1 MEKNVLKGALLVGL
15 GASSYGALATVVKL
29 AYQHGFTTAE
39 VTTSQ
44 FSIGFA
50 GLLLLNIILR
60 KSPALQNKTDNSDTV
75 QGKVFAEDQAAAQ
88 GEIFRPDETCTSD
101 VLKSEN
107 AVQPKNASQSGAA
120 RNSILKLMLG
130 GTSMGLTSMCYYFS
144 VKYIP
149 VSVAIVLL
157 MQSVW
162 MGLLL
167 EAVLDKKR
175 PSAKKLAATVIVLI
189 GTGLA
194 TNIFSG
200 LQELNFKGLA
210 WGFAA
215 GFSYTISLYSTNSI
229 AAHLPAIKRS
239 LWLLAGGLLVI
250 LLVFSTTSF
259 QHFNFHI
266 FWPWGLFLAFFGTIL
281 PPLLFT
287 SGMPHTGIGLGT
299 IVAAIELPVS
309 VMFAYILLKEPVGL
323 LQWLGILLIIGAIVL
338 MNLKTRKKNSLT
350 A

>member
-1 MEKNVLKGALLVGL
+1 MEKNILKGALLVGL

-50 GLLLLNIILR
+50 GLLLLNILF
-60 KSPALQNKTDNSDTV
+60 KKPVA
-75 QGKVFAEDQAAAQ
+75 AEQKA
-88 GEIFRPDETCTSD
+88 TS
-101 VLKSEN
+101 
-107 AVQPKNASQSGAA
+107 G
-120 RNSILKLMLG
+120 SILKLVLG
-130 GTSMGLTSMCYYFS
+130 GTSMGLTSMFYYFS

-167 EAVLDKKR
+167 EAVLDRKA
-175 PSAKKLAATVIVLI
+175 PSLKKLLAVAIVLF

-200 LQELNFKGLA
+200 LHELNWKGLA
-210 WGFAA
+210 WGLAA
-215 GFSYTISLYSTNSI
+215 GLSYTVSLYSSNSI
-229 AAHLPAIKRS
+229 ATHLPFLKRS

-250 LLVFSTTSF
+250 LLVFSTNIF
-259 QHFNFHI
+259 AHFNFSI

-309 VMFAYILLKEPVGL
+309 VLFAYILLQEPVGV
-323 LQWLGILLIIGAIVL
+323 LQWTGIVLIIAAIVL
-338 MNLKTRKKNSLT
+338 MNVRTAKKDPAQLAS
-350 A
+350 

>member
-60 KSPALQNKTDNSDTV
+60 KPT
-75 QGKVFAEDQAAAQ
+75 
-88 GEIFRPDETCTSD
+88 
-101 VLKSEN
+101 
-107 AVQPKNASQSGAA
+107 AVQSAAKPTKAA
-120 RNSILKLMLG
+120 RKSILKLMLG

-167 EAVLDKKR
+167 EAVLDKKV
-175 PSAKKLAATVIVLI
+175 PSAKKLVATVIVLI

-200 LQELNFKGLA
+200 LHELNFKGLA

-215 GFSYTISLYSTNSI
+215 GLSYTISLYSTNSI
-229 AAHLPAIKRS
+229 ATHLPAIKRS
-239 LWLLAGGLLVI
+239 LWLLAGGLMVI

-259 QHFNFHI
+259 QHFDFHI

-299 IVAAIELPVS
+299 IVAAVELPVS
-309 VMFAYILLKEPVGL
+309 VLFAYILLKEPVGL
-323 LQWLGILLIIGAIVL
+323 LQWLGIVLIIGAIVL
-338 MNLKTRKKNSLT
+338 MNVNTYKKTLSPINS
-350 A
+350 

>member
-50 GLLLLNIILR
+50 GLLLLNIIFR
-60 KSPALQNKTDNSDTV
+60 KPA
-75 QGKVFAEDQAAAQ
+75 
-88 GEIFRPDETCTSD
+88 
-101 VLKSEN
+101 
-107 AVQPKNASQSGAA
+107 AVQAKTSG
-120 RNSILKLMLG
+120 NPILKLIMG
-130 GTSMGLTSMCYYFS
+130 GTSMGLTSMFYYFS

-167 EAVLDKKR
+167 EAVLDKKV
-175 PSAKKLAATVIVLI
+175 PSVKKLVATAIVLL
-189 GTGLA
+189 GTGMA

-200 LQELNFKGLA
+200 LHELNWKGLA

-215 GFSYTISLYSTNSI
+215 GLSYTFSLYSSNSI
-229 AAHLPAIKRS
+229 AAHLPFLKRS
-239 LWLLAGGLLVI
+239 LWLLAGGLLMI
-250 LLVFSTTSF
+250 LLVFSTTSY
-259 QHFNFHI
+259 QHFNFSI

-309 VMFAYILLKEPVGL
+309 VMFAYILLKEPVNI
-323 LQWLGILLIIGAIVL
+323 LQWAGILLIIGAIVL
-338 MNLKTRKKNSLT
+338 MNIQTTKAIPAKINI
-350 A
+350 

>member
-50 GLLLLNIILR
+50 GLLLLNIILG
-60 KSPALQNKTDNSDTV
+60 KPSVMQSAAEPAR
-75 QGKVFAEDQAAAQ
+75 AAA
-88 GEIFRPDETCTSD
+88 R
-101 VLKSEN
+101 KY
-107 AVQPKNASQSGAA
+107 
-120 RNSILKLMLG
+120 ILKLMLG

-167 EAVLDKKR
+167 EAVLDKKI
-175 PSAKKLAATVIVLI
+175 PSAKKLVATVIVLI

-200 LQELNFKGLA
+200 LHELNLKGLA

-215 GFSYTISLYSTNSI
+215 GLSYTISLYSTNSI

-259 QHFNFHI
+259 QHFDFHI

-338 MNLKTRKKNSLT
+338 MNVQTKKKMLSPVNS
-350 A
+350 